1 MERRNVLLGS
11 GAALATLLAGCSS
24 EETSDESGSNTDGSE
39 SSTNGDNG
47 DNGDTG
53 DNGEKDEQ
61 KTDDKEKTDEKEK
74 DKTDKKHD
82 DVPGYDTNKLEL
94 KGDYVSISALK
105 RKDDTLVITVD
116 SETSDQEKLYAD
128 LETLADD
135 LDHGI
140 IDHKAFADSIET
152 IELFITH
159 SGETMAAYSIDVAWL
174 VDYHEGK
181 LSKAEIESK
190 LKAAEM

>member
-11 GAALATLLAGCSS
+11 GTALATLLAGCSS
-24 EETSDESGSNTDGSE
+24 EDTSDESGSNTDGSE
-39 SSTNGDNG
+39 SSTNGDSG
-47 DNGDTG
+47 DNG

-61 KTDDKEKTDEKEK
+61 KTEDKEKTDEKEK

-82 DVPGYDTNKLEL
+82 DVPGYDTDKVDL
-94 KGDYVSISALK
+94 KGDYVSISAIK
-105 RKDDTLVITVD
+105 RKGDTLVVAVD
-116 SETSDQEKLYAD
+116 SETTDQKKLYAD
-128 LETLADD
+128 LETIADD

-140 IDHKAFADSIET
+140 IDHEAFADSIET

-181 LSKAEIESK
+181 LSRDEFESK
-190 LKAAEM
+190 LKAAEL

>member
-47 DNGDTG
+47 DTG
-53 DNGEKDEQ
+53 DNGETDE
-61 KTDDKEKTDEKEK
+61 KEKADEKEKTDEKGK
-74 DKTDKKHD
+74 DDKKHD
-82 DVPGYDTNKLEL
+82 DVPGYDTDKLEL
-94 KGDYVSISALK
+94 NGDYVSISALK

-116 SETSDQEKLYAD
+116 SETAEKEKLYAD
-128 LETLADD
+128 FETLADD
-135 LDHGI
+135 LDYGLV
-140 IDHKAFADSIET
+140 DHEVFADSIET

-159 SGETMAAYSIDVAWL
+159 SGETIAAYSIDVAWL

-190 LKAAEM
+190 LKTAEM